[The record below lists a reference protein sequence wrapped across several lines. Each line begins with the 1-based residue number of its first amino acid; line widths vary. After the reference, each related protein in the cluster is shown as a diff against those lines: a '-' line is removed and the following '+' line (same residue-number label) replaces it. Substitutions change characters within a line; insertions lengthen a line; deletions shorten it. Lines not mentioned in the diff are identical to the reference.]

1 MVIDDLDFIFVRGI
15 NRQTVAGKIF
25 HHESYEGLDDKELLD
40 RLRNNDRGAF
50 SYIYGKYNAELY
62 TFAMR
67 YLKNRHDVE
76 DVIQHV
82 FVKFWTIREA
92 LFVNS
97 NLRAYLYAMTRH
109 QIMNFIRNSNNIL
122 QHNYKITQQQP
133 KYDDDLYTYAERNHL
148 TELLAVA
155 IKALPPQQ
163 RTVAALRCE
172 GYSNQE
178 IAQKMNLSIHTVN
191 THYRTCLKA
200 LKAHFASMLKFLIF
214 YLLIRL

>member
-1 MVIDDLDFIFVRGI
+1 M
-15 NRQTVAGKIF
+15 AGEKF
-25 HHESYEGLDDKELLD
+25 HREGFKELDDKELLE
-40 RLRNNDRGAF
+40 RLRNDDRGAF
-50 SYIYGKYNAELY
+50 SCIYGKYHAELY

-92 LFVNS
+92 LLVNS
-97 NLRAYLYAMTRH
+97 NLRGYLYAMTRH
-109 QIMNFIRNSNNIL
+109 QIMNFIRNSNNAL

-133 KYDDDLYTYAERNHL
+133 KYDDDLYMYAERNHL

-155 IKALPPQQ
+155 IETLPPQQ
-163 RTVAALRCE
+163 RTVASLRCE

-191 THYRTCLKA
+191 THYKTCLKT
-200 LKAHFASMLKFLIF
+200 LKAHFASILKLVIF
-214 YLLIRL
+214 YLIVRL

>member
-1 MVIDDLDFIFVRGI
+1 MVIADLDFIFVRGI

-25 HHESYEGLDDKELLD
+25 HQESYEGLDDKELLD

-50 SYIYGKYNAELY
+50 SCIYGKYNAELY

-155 IKALPPQQ
+155 IEALPPQQ

-191 THYRTCLKA
+191 THYRTCLKT